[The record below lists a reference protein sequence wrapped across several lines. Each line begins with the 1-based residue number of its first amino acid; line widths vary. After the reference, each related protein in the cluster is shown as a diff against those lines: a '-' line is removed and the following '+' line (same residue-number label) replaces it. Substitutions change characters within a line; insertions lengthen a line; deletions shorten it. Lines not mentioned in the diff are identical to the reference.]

1 MNIDYKL
8 IIVQLTAFLQGLFI
22 KDLPLVEETG
32 LSYLSET
39 EKRLETLASNAAKG
53 DLSKDE
59 VVKALKDEKDIF
71 ISELKSF
78 EIEGECLAQDAIT
91 NAEQI
96 FMDILSGVVPAA

>member
-1 MNIDYKL
+1 MNINYKL
-8 IIVQLTAFLQGLFI
+8 IIAQLTAFLQGLFI

-32 LSYLSET
+32 LAYLDAT
-39 EKRLETLASNAAKG
+39 EKRLETLAANAAKG

-59 VVKALKDEKDIF
+59 VIQALKDEKDIF

-78 EIEGECLAQDAIT
+78 EIEGECLAQDAIN

-96 FMDILSGVVPAA
+96 FTDIVAGVIPAA